1 MSGVTL
7 DIQIE
12 DTSWAALKNIEALC
26 QKAIDQ
32 ACLEAKPKPMKGA
45 ELSILFT
52 NDAAIQALNKQWRN
66 IDKPTNILS
75 FPAVP
80 PNRIAK
86 SPLLGDLALGFE
98 TIQSEA
104 ITDEKT
110 LENHLTHLII
120 HGFLHILGYDHE
132 TDAEAD
138 IMEAL
143 EISILAKLNISDPY
157 ADCDLLETKS

>member
-1 MSGVTL
+1 MSGVVL

-12 DTSWAALKNIEALC
+12 DTSWAILENIEKLC

-32 ACLEAKPKPMKGA
+32 ACLHAHPKPMNGA

-52 NDAAIQALNKQWRN
+52 NDAEIQTLNKQWRN
-66 IDKPTNILS
+66 INKPTNILS
-75 FPAVP
+75 FPAVL
-80 PNRIAK
+80 PNKIAK

-98 TIQSEA
+98 TIAQEA
-104 ITDEKT
+104 KTDEKT
-110 LENHLTHLII
+110 FENHLIHLII

-132 TDAEAD
+132 TDADAL

-143 EISILAKLNISDPY
+143 EIKILAKLNIGDPY
-157 ADCDLLETKS
+157 ADYDLLETKS

>member
-1 MSGVTL
+1 MSGVVL

-12 DTSWAALKNIEALC
+12 DTSWAILENIETLC

-32 ACLEAKPKPMKGA
+32 ACVQAKPKPMNGA
-45 ELSILFT
+45 ELSVLLT
-52 NDAAIQALNKQWRN
+52 NEAEIQTLNKQWRN

-75 FPAVP
+75 FPAVL
-80 PNRIAK
+80 PNKIAK

-98 TIQSEA
+98 TIAHEA
-104 ITDEKT
+104 KTDEKT
-110 LENHLTHLII
+110 FENHLTHLII

-132 TDAEAD
+132 TDADAL

-143 EISILAKLNISDPY
+143 EIKILAKLNIGDPY
-157 ADCDLLETKS
+157 ADYDLLATKS